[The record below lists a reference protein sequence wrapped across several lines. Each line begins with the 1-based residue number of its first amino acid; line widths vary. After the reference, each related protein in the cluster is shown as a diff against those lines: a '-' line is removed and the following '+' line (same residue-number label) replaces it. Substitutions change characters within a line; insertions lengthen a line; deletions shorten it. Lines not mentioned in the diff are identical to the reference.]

1 MRVANQLPPTE
12 VAAFGSALRLYFTTA
27 EVREKNFDML
37 SAVNQ
42 PIKVLTAIH
51 KGRNAQKA
59 TDDEADNLSPELHL
73 CIGARVMLTANL

>member
-1 MRVANQLPPTE
+1 
-12 VAAFGSALRLYFTTA
+12 
-27 EVREKNFDML
+27 ML

-42 PIKVLTAIH
+42 PVKVLTAIH

-59 TDDEADNLSPELHL
+59 TDDEANNLSPELHL